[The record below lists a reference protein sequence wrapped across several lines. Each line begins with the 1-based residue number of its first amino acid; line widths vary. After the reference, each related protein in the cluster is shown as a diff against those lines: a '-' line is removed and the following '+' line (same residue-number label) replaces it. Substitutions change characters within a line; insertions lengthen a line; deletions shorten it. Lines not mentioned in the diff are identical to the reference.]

1 MKTLVFLKRLL
12 VPDAITSQPYFFM
25 VSLANCFAIDNT
37 ILFKTEIAISF
48 VGYQC
53 MLSVIL
59 FL

>member
-1 MKTLVFLKRLL
+1 MKTLVFLKHLL
-12 VPDAITSQPYFFM
+12 VPNAITSQLNFFM
-25 VSLANCFAIDNT
+25 VSLANYFTIDNT

-48 VGYQC
+48 VRYQC